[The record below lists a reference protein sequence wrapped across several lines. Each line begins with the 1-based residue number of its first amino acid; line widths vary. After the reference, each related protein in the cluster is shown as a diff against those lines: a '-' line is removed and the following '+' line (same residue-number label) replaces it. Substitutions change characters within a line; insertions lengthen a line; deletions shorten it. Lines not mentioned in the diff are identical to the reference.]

1 MFRKSRSAPRRS
13 DNDAVAEAMMSS
25 FATIRFTADGI
36 IEDAND
42 AFLDT
47 MGYTRDEI
55 VGQRHAKFLF
65 EKDAESQAYAS
76 FWTRLA
82 EGKPFLD
89 RVKRRRAS
97 GAPVYLEANYLPIR
111 DATGTVTHVVKFAR
125 DVTEAVASER
135 RLSAT
140 VAAIDKTAGMIEFA
154 SDGTILSANGN
165 FCALMGYDP
174 NDIVGKHHRIFMPEG
189 EADSVGYQAFWDD
202 LRAGKARSDQF
213 RRVIR
218 SGADVWIQASYN
230 PIIGDDGHVEG
241 VIKVASDV
249 TQVKTRSLDMRGQLE
264 ALARSQA
271 VIEFDLTGKILTA
284 NRNFL
289 DAMGYEL
296 DEIVGKQHALFV
308 AAQERE
314 SAGYRAFWEALAEGQ
329 YQEAEFRRLRKDGSD
344 IWIQAT
350 YNPIFDAFGK
360 PYKVVKFATD
370 ITARKLAGLD
380 LDAGIAALSRGD
392 LTYRLTQPMPKEQ
405 EGLRQR
411 FNEAMEQI
419 SSLITSILVG
429 AQSTLGEVEGID
441 SASVELGQRTEQ
453 QAQSLERTAA
463 AMTELSA
470 TVAGSADRAKEAAD
484 SVDQTRAR
492 SAKGRDVIRST
503 SEAMNGIADSSAQIS
518 KITAVID
525 DIAFQTNLLAL
536 NAGVEAARAGESG
549 RGFAVVASEVR
560 ALAQRSSDAAREIAE
575 LITDSVKR
583 VNDGVGLVRSS
594 DSALSDIDEH
604 VGRLGELVSE
614 IATSAREQF
623 DAMQQINQSV
633 TQLDHVTQSNAA
645 MFEESSAAV
654 KALRKQ
660 AETLVSETSTFTV
673 RDDGHGPA
681 DGLRGVA

>member
-1 MFRKSRSAPRRS
+1 MFRKSTSAPRRNES
-13 DNDAVAEAMMSS
+13 DAIVEAMRSA
-25 FATIRFTADGI
+25 FATIRFTADGV
-36 IEDAND
+36 IEDANEG
-42 AFLDT
+42 FLET
-47 MGYTRDEI
+47 MGYTREQI
-55 VGQRHAKFLF
+55 VGQRHAMFLF
-65 EKDAESQAYAS
+65 DADAGSKAYAS

-89 RVKRRRAS
+89 RVKRRTAS
-97 GAPVYLEANYLPIR
+97 GATLYLEANYLPVR
-111 DATGTVTHVVKFAR
+111 NAEGTVTHVVKFAR
-125 DVTEAVASER
+125 DVTGAELRDR

-140 VAAIDKTAGMIEFA
+140 VDAIDRTAGMIEFA
-154 SDGTILSANGN
+154 PDGTIMAANAN
-165 FCALMGYDP
+165 FCALMGYAEADL
-174 NDIVGKHHRIFMPEG
+174 VGKHHRIFMPEG
-189 EADSVGYQAFWDD
+189 EAALPAYAQFWDD
-202 LRAGKARSDQF
+202 LRAGKACSDQF
-213 RRVIR
+213 RRVAR

-230 PIIGDDGHVEG
+230 PIVGADGVVQG

-249 TQVKTRSLDMRGQLE
+249 TEVKTRSLDMRGQLE
-264 ALARSQA
+264 ALGRSQA

-296 DEIVGKQHALFV
+296 DEIAGRHHAIFV
-308 AAQERE
+308 APEERD
-314 SAGYRAFWEALAEGQ
+314 SADYRAFWDALAGGH
-329 YQEAEFRRLRKDGSD
+329 YQEAEFRRLRKDGTD

-350 YNPIFDAFGK
+350 YNPIFDALGK

-370 ITARKLAGLD
+370 ITARKLAGID
-380 LDAGIAALSRGD
+380 LNAGIAALAKGD

-411 FNEAMEQI
+411 YNDAMEQI
-419 SSLITSILVG
+419 SSLVTSILVG
-429 AQSTLGEVEGID
+429 ARATLGEVEGID

-470 TVAGSADRAKEAAD
+470 TVAGSADRAKEAAE
-484 SVDQTRAR
+484 SVDQTRER

-503 SEAMNGIADSSAQIS
+503 SEAMNGIAESSAQIS

-560 ALAQRSSDAAREIAE
+560 ALAQRSSDAAREIAD
-575 LITDSVKR
+575 LIADSVTR

-594 DSALSDIDEH
+594 DTALSDIDEH
-604 VGRLGELVSE
+604 VGRLGELVGE

-623 DAMQQINQSV
+623 DAMQQIN
-633 TQLDHVTQSNAA
+633 
-645 MFEESSAAV
+645 
-654 KALRKQ
+654 
-660 AETLVSETSTFTV
+660 
-673 RDDGHGPA
+673 
-681 DGLRGVA
+681 